1 MKIHLIIALAGLFL
15 WTSCRESVKQGLK
28 DGMWRATLTIQN
40 KEVPFLMEVE
50 NGHLPGAV
58 VYLLNGAERVPLKGI
73 YFHGDTVVIPVD
85 SYDAELRGVYTEGN
99 IKGHFFRLFLD
110 NDPGIPFDA
119 QWGES
124 KRFETSGPSGPADP
138 AGKWEVLFISDKG
151 DTTRNV
157 GIFARENE
165 RITGSVLTA
174 TGDLRFLEGTT
185 TEGGFQLSA
194 FSGLSPYLMEAV
206 FNGEDSFTGHFYSSR
221 SVTRLVGTR
230 NEAAEPV
237 DPYSMTWL
245 REGYDRIAFSLP
257 NIEGN
262 MVSLS
267 DEKYRNKVVI
277 LSILGSW
284 CPNCLD
290 EMEFLV
296 PWYRENQSRGVE
308 IIGLAFERKDDPE
321 YVRMVLGR
329 LIERYNV
336 PYEILFAGT
345 TGAESTAKALPAL
358 NKISSYPTTIFIDKK
373 GEVRKIHTGFNGP
386 ATGQYYEAFQKEFNR
401 LMDQLIAE

>member
-1 MKIHLIIALAGLFL
+1 MKIYLIIFLAGLFL
-15 WTSCRESVKQGLK
+15 WTSCRESANHGLK
-28 DGMWRATLTIQN
+28 EGMWRATLTIQN
-40 KEVPFLMEVE
+40 KEVPFMMEVE

-58 VYLLNGAERVPLKGI
+58 VYLLNGKERVPLKGI
-73 YFHGDTVVIPVD
+73 AFHGDTVVIPIT
-85 SYDAELRGVYTEGN
+85 SYDAELRGVYTEGT
-99 IKGHFFRLFLD
+99 ISGHFIRLFLE

-119 QWGES
+119 QWGDS
-124 KRFETSGPSGPADP
+124 NRFETSGSSGMSDPS
-138 AGKWEVLFISDKG
+138 GKWEVLFISEKG

-157 GIFARENE
+157 GIFTREGE

-185 TEGGFQLSA
+185 TPNGFQLSA
-194 FSGLSPYLMEAV
+194 FSGLSPYLMEVV
-206 FNGEDSFTGHFYSSR
+206 FNGEDSFTGDFYSSR
-221 SVTRLVGTR
+221 SVTRLVGNR

-237 DPYSMTWL
+237 DPYSLTWL

-257 NIEGN
+257 NIEGK

-267 DEKYRNKVVI
+267 DEKYQNKVVI

-290 EMEFLV
+290 ELEFLV
-296 PWYRENQSRGVE
+296 PWYRENSSRGVE

-321 YVRMVLGR
+321 YAARVLR
-329 LIERYNV
+329 QLIERYKV

-386 ATGQYYEAFQKEFNR
+386 ATGQYYETFQKDFNR

>member
-1 MKIHLIIALAGLFL
+1 MKIHLIIVLAGMLL
-15 WTSCRESVKQGLK
+15 WTSCRESAKQGLQ
-28 DGMWRATLTIQN
+28 DGTWRSSLTIQN

-50 NGHLPGAV
+50 NGHLPNAV
-58 VYLLNGAERVPLKGI
+58 VYLLNGAERVPLEGI
-73 YFHGDTVVIPVD
+73 TFQGDTVVIPIT
-85 SYDAELRGVYTEGN
+85 SYDAELRGVHSAGH
-99 IKGHFFRLFLD
+99 IKGHFYRLFLD
-110 NDPGIPFDA
+110 NDPGIPFEA
-119 QWGES
+119 QWGNG
-124 KRFETSGPSGPADP
+124 KRFEISGSPGTADP
-138 AGKWEVLFISDKG
+138 GGKWEVLFIREKG

-157 GIFARENE
+157 GVFTRENE

-185 TEGGFQLSA
+185 TADGFQLSA
-194 FSGLSPYLMEAV
+194 FSGLSPYLMEVV
-206 FNGEDSFTGHFYSSR
+206 FTGADSFTGHFYSSR

-230 NEAAEPV
+230 NEAAEPA
-237 DPYSMTWL
+237 DPYSLTWL
-245 REGYDRIAFSLP
+245 REGYDRIDFSLP
-257 NIEGN
+257 NIEDK

-267 DEKYRNKVVI
+267 DERYRNKVVI

-296 PWYRENQSRGVE
+296 PWYKENKARGVE
-308 IIGLAFERKDDPE
+308 IIGLSFERKDDPE
-321 YVRMVLGR
+321 YVRKVLGQ
-329 LIERYNV
+329 LIDRYKV

-386 ATGQYYEAFQKEFNR
+386 ATGQYYEAFQKDFNR
-401 LMDQLIAE
+401 LMDQLLAE